1 MTRRVTHSGDALA
14 LGQRLVAVLD
24 TGLRTA
30 TYKLATLMAL
40 IDHCVEHVPAGSE
53 TTLEVPIREV
63 AERVLALYWPQVRT
77 LVGVGDLRQS
87 TQPRARIVDAV
98 RSLRDVTGAGPN
110 TPAEVARLRN
120 PAAYDAAIDII
131 VHTLVRQPLPR
142 LQHLPG
148 KTQSPTFLYD
158 DAWMGEGVSMRTIER
173 HGGVIELYPGVAT
186 GLARLSGLLRPMLE
200 ILWVHDVV
208 RLNAAALD
216 ERVDIEAHLFGQER
230 LGLSR
235 VREALFDEFGA
246 RCFYC
251 GAGLSASSPVDH
263 VLPWSRVGLDGLA
276 NLVASCGRCNGS
288 KSSALPEPALVAQ
301 ALGRGEQVLGRIASG
316 ITWPVQYERT
326 SNAARGLYLSS
337 PPGTPLWKSRDE
349 FGLIGADLVWRDSVT
364 LLFDR

>member
-1 MTRRVTHSGDALA
+1 MTDGGDALA
-14 LGQRLVAVLD
+14 LGQRLVAVLE

-40 IDHCVEHVPAGSE
+40 IDHCVEHVPTDADAA
-53 TTLEVPIREV
+53 LEVPIRDL
-63 AERVLALYWPQVRT
+63 AERVFALYWPQVRT

-87 TQPRARIVDAV
+87 TQSRARIVDAV
-98 RSLRDVTGAGPN
+98 RSLRELTGAGPN
-110 TPAEVARLRN
+110 TPAEVARLRK
-120 PAAYDAAIDII
+120 PAAYDTAIDII

-158 DAWMGEGVSMRTIER
+158 DGWMGESVSMRAIER
-173 HGGVIELYPGVAT
+173 QGAVIELYPGVAT

-208 RLNAAALD
+208 RLNAAVLD
-216 ERVDIEAHLFGQER
+216 ERVDVEAHLFGQER
-230 LGLSR
+230 IGLNR
-235 VREALFDEFGA
+235 VREALFDEFGP

-251 GAGLSASSPVDH
+251 GAGLTSSSPVDH

-288 KSSALPEPALVAQ
+288 KSSALPEPALVAR
-301 ALGRGEQVLGRIASG
+301 ALGRGEQVLGRIAFG

-326 SNAARGLYLSS
+326 KNAARGLYLSS
-337 PPGTPLWKSRDE
+337 PAGTPLWRSRDE
-349 FGLIGADLVWRDSVT
+349 FGLVGADFVWRDSVT